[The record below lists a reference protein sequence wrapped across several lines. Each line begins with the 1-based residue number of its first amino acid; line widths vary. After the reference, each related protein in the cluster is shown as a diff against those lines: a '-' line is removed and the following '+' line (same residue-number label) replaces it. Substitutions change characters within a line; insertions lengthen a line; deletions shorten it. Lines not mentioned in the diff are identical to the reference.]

1 LFSGFAFSWMMTL
14 TPLANQGCGW
24 QLVAIFRCTIPLV
37 VVTAWACWDGAKLT
51 LGTPVLWIRSLAGSC
66 SLVATFY
73 ALTHLPVTEVSAVSN
88 IFPIWIALLS
98 WPILGQFPGP
108 LVWVSIACSVA
119 GVFVLQGAQLQAG
132 DPSVLVVVVAS
143 MFTAVAMMGL
153 NRLRDLD
160 PRAIVVHF
168 SATAL
173 MFAIASYFI
182 FPAEPAKA
190 PFDWTHL
197 AELIGVGLAASMG
210 QYGLTRA
217 FTAGDPAKVSVAS
230 LSQFAMI
237 FVLDI
242 VVLGNSIDM
251 DRIWGIPLILGPTLW
266 LMAQRP
272 ATVMTVSQSE
282 SSSSDEWAIDG
293 SADSINSV
301 QCADQT
307 R

>member
-1 LFSGFAFSWMMTL
+1 
-14 TPLANQGCGW
+14 
-24 QLVAIFRCTIPLV
+24 
-37 VVTAWACWDGAKLT
+37 
-51 LGTPVLWIRSLAGSC
+51 
-66 SLVATFY
+66 
-73 ALTHLPVTEVSAVSN
+73 
-88 IFPIWIALLS
+88 
-98 WPILGQFPGP
+98 
-108 LVWVSIACSVA
+108 
-119 GVFVLQGAQLQAG
+119 
-132 DPSVLVVVVAS
+132 
-143 MFTAVAMMGL
+143 
-153 NRLRDLD
+153 
-160 PRAIVVHF
+160 
-168 SATAL
+168 
-173 MFAIASYFI
+173 
-182 FPAEPAKA
+182 
-190 PFDWTHL
+190 
-197 AELIGVGLAASMG
+197 VGLAASMG